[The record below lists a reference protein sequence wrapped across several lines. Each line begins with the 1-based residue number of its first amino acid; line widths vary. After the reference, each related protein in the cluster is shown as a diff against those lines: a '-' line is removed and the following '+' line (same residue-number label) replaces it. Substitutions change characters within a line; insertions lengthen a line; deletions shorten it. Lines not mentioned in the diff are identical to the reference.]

1 MTLTEPGEGSPM
13 PLSGTSSGA
22 ESHESEVRRAGLTG
36 SGNGSVPGPAAY
48 EGLSPEDIE
57 ALRGLG
63 AGMKQAL
70 ALAGAVADLRQE
82 ALFNFGEMTGV
93 KLTAVLEQM
102 LEHSEL
108 PDAYLDTVRAV
119 FAPPEGYAAALRLL
133 MEPGSVVVLL
143 REPGAG
149 RSFTAQALL
158 ADLRQRTGARV
169 GPLSFGGGSRFP
181 VRRLPREENVAY
193 LLELP
198 ADEEKFE
205 VADDFGAVL
214 GKIQYTLGKRNS
226 RLVVLTT
233 PEQWARICRGAPSG
247 VVPLLGRPDPTEIAA
262 AWLRAEAPELDASR
276 WVQDARIT
284 GLLRNQPPADV
295 LQVVSLILNASRAP
309 RRVSPAS
316 EIIPPDAF
324 TQQVLDVVAARNNWR
339 SSLLQWHSKE
349 GRTSFQRNFLL
360 VAAMFR
366 NAPVAHVYAQT
377 AELSEHLSK
386 REAVALEGQ
395 SSPGVI
401 EMVDSI
407 DAELAED
414 DTVQFSK
421 PGWDDAVL
429 NYFWVDRPMARTD
442 FLAWMAK
449 APIARTTKFLET
461 FTPEDRL
468 LLANRVGAF
477 AVRWAVRHGKANPLE
492 EVVIAWRKDDALWAA
507 AVDLISA
514 AALHPT
520 MSRFVHAVLLRWSK
534 NAAADRSA
542 LQKLAVDVC
551 AGEFG
556 RRHTG
561 KALRRLRHAA
571 ETAHDDVQASLY
583 RAVRNLWADASARPT
598 LFSSVVEWCS
608 ADPSRTEA
616 GRRSFLAL
624 ATLLSQEDP
633 GLPVL
638 LSTGADQ
645 PEFPTADLV
654 SGWRTLLDSGSVD
667 SESARAVSLW
677 MDAAVEYPDQR
688 PVVFNVLRGAVD
700 TAGRAG
706 GSHPRHRLRDL
717 LYLWQ
722 PVPAVDADPERV
734 RLRHE
739 LVDLLDHD
747 RSRSVALYR
756 PVRVGRGGPTP

>member
-1 MTLTEPGEGSPM
+1 MTLTEPGEDSSM
-13 PLSGTSSGA
+13 PLSGTSSGT

-36 SGNGSVPGPAAY
+36 GNGSVPGPAAY

-119 FAPPEGYAAALRLL
+119 FAPPEGYAAALRLF

-226 RLVVLTT
+226 RLVVLST
-233 PEQWARICRGAPSG
+233 PEQWSRICRGAPSG

-262 AWLRAEAPELDASR
+262 AWLRAEAPELDAPR

-284 GLLRNQPPADV
+284 GLLCNQPPADV
-295 LQVVSLILNASRAP
+295 LQVVSLILNASRSP

-492 EVVIAWRKDDALWAA
+492 EVVIAWHKDDALWAA

-534 NAAADRSA
+534 NAAADKAA

-756 PVRVGRGGPTP
+756 PVRVGRGEPTP

>member
-13 PLSGTSSGA
+13 PLSGTSSGT

-57 ALRGLG
+57 AVRGLG

-226 RLVVLTT
+226 HLVVLTT

-247 VVPLLGRPDPTEIAA
+247 VVPLLGRPDPTEIAT

-276 WVQDARIT
+276 WVQDTRIT
-284 GLLRNQPPADV
+284 GLLCNQPPADV

-316 EIIPPDAF
+316 EITLPDAF

-377 AELSEHLSK
+377 AELSDHLK
-386 REAVALEGQ
+386 EREAVALEGQ

-407 DAELAED
+407 DAELTED

-468 LLANRVGAF
+468 LLANRVGTF

-492 EVVIAWRKDDALWAA
+492 EVVIAWRKDDALWAT

-542 LQKLAVDVC
+542 LQKLSVDVC

-561 KALRRLRHAA
+561 KALRRLRHVA

-654 SGWRTLLDSGSVD
+654 SGWRTLLDSGSVA

>member
-1 MTLTEPGEGSPM
+1 MTFAEPGEDL
-13 PLSGTSSGA
+13 PLPFSGAPSGA
-22 ESHESEVRRAGLTG
+22 ENHESGMRREVVTG
-36 SGNGSVPGPAAY
+36 RGDGAVPGPAAY
-48 EGLSPEDIE
+48 PGLP
-57 ALRGLG
+57 LG
-63 AGMKQAL
+63 GIDAGGGFDPGARQAL
-70 ALAGAVADLRQE
+70 ALARAVADLRQE

-119 FAPPEGYAAALRLL
+119 FAPPEGYAAALRQL
-133 MEPGSVVVLL
+133 MEPGAVVVLL

-149 RSFTAQALL
+149 RSFAAQALL

-181 VRRLPREENVAY
+181 VRRLPLEENVAY

-205 VADDFGAVL
+205 VAEDFGAVL
-214 GKIQYTLGKRNS
+214 GRIQYTLGKRNS
-226 RLVVLTT
+226 RLVVLTA
-233 PEQWARICRGAPSG
+233 PEQWARICRGAPPG
-247 VVPLLGRPDPTEIAA
+247 VVPLLGQPDPAKIAV
-262 AWLRAEAPELDASR
+262 AWLRAEAPELDASK
-276 WVQDARIT
+276 WVQDDRIA
-284 GLLRNQPPADV
+284 GLLRNQAPGDV
-295 LQVVSLILNASRAP
+295 LQVVSLIINATRG
-309 RRVSPAS
+309 RRRSTSTSATT
-316 EIIPPDAF
+316 DAF

-377 AELSEHLSK
+377 AELSEQLSK

-395 SSPGVI
+395 GSPGVI

-407 DAELAED
+407 DAELAAD

-429 NYFWVDRPMARTD
+429 NYFWVDRPMARTE

-449 APIARTTKFLET
+449 APLARTTKFLET

-492 EVVIAWRKDDALWAA
+492 DVVIAWRKDDALWAA

-534 NAAADRSA
+534 NAGADRAA
-542 LQKLAVDVC
+542 LQKISVEVC

-571 ETAHDDVQASLY
+571 ETVHDDVQTSLY
-583 RAVRNLWADASARPT
+583 EAVRNLWADASARPT

-608 ADPSRTEA
+608 ADPSRAEA

-624 ATLLSQEDP
+624 ATLLSKEDR

-638 LSTGADQ
+638 LSTGEDQ
-645 PEFPTADLV
+645 PDFPTADLI
-654 SGWRTLLDSGSVD
+654 SGWRTLLDSGSVAD
-667 SESARAVSLW
+667 DSARAVGLW

-756 PVRVGRGGPTP
+756 PVRMGRGGPTP